1 MIDSPSARR
10 PLAQLRTA
18 MDQSPATVAA
28 MAILAVLAA
37 VLAAHLVLAL
47 TGQQSA
53 LWPLR
58 DLLRGE
64 VTDTKDSWS
73 VMLMAHE
80 WLRLNPGNDGELY
93 QEIFFTGG
101 HKFQYAPT
109 SLLPVDLLAAFGLEP
124 SIQLMNQVNRGVF
137 LASLAGLS
145 ALVWLAVPRLS
156 GGGSGADITRAR
168 LVLTLAAPVAGVVFF
183 PLIFAYDVG
192 QLQAWINGLFIAAAI
207 AWLLD
212 RPVAAGV
219 LIGLVCL
226 LKPQFGLFLFWGLLR
241 REWRFAAALAITG
254 TVGLALSVALYG
266 FNSHLAYLEVLSFLS
281 RHGESYIANQSANGM
296 LHRLFGNGEVAEFES
311 LGFPPFHAGVYAGT
325 LIVTL
330 GLLALLGF
338 LRRREGC
345 GRLMDFL
352 LAALVFTAASP
363 IAWEHHYGVLMP
375 MFALLAAG
383 WVGAAPGRAYW
394 RAGAVAGA
402 IFFTACLPL
411 WAALAHHPALFL
423 LQSNLYIA
431 ALALAALIWRLAQ
444 GQWRIVRPKFV
455 RAA

>member
-1 MIDSPSARR
+1 MDGPSARR
-10 PLAQLRTA
+10 PLALLQAA
-18 MDQSPATVAA
+18 MDKSPATVAA
-28 MAILAVLAA
+28 ICVLAVLGA

-47 TGQQSA
+47 SGHQSA

-58 DLLRGE
+58 DLLSGK
-64 VTDTKDSWS
+64 VTETKDSWS

-109 SLLPVDLLAAFGLEP
+109 SLLPVDLLAALGLEP
-124 SIQLMNQVNRGVF
+124 SIQLMNEVNRGVF

-156 GGGSGADITRAR
+156 GGAGGPDINRAR

-207 AWLLD
+207 AWLLG
-212 RPVAAGV
+212 RPAAAGV

-226 LKPQFGLFLFWGLLR
+226 LKPQFGLFLLWGLLR

-254 TVGLALSVALYG
+254 AAGLALSVALYG

-296 LHRLFGNGEVAEFES
+296 LHRLFGNGEVTEFES
-311 LGFPPFHAGVYAGT
+311 HGFPPFHAAVYVGT
-325 LIVTL
+325 LLMTL

-338 LRRREGC
+338 LRRREGEF

-383 WVGAAPGRAYW
+383 WVIASPVKSYW
-394 RAGAVAGA
+394 RAGVAGGA
-402 IFFTACLPL
+402 IFFAASLPL
-411 WAALAHHPALFL
+411 WAVLPVSPALFL
-423 LQSNLYIA
+423 LQSNLYLAGLAMIA
-431 ALALAALIWRLAQ
+431 LLWRLAQ
-444 GQWRIVRPKFV
+444 GQWRIIRPGV
-455 RAA
+455 AAAG